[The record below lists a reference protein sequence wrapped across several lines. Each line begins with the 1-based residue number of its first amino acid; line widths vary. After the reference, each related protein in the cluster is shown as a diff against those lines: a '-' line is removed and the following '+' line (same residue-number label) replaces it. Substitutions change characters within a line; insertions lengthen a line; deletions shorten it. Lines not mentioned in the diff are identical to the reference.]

1 MEMIMDDYVPEG
13 SATQVKIKE
22 IVEISDQL
30 WSSSKFIKVEQKL
43 SQYKVYW
50 RS

>member
-1 MEMIMDDYVPEG
+1 MEMIMDAYVREG

-22 IVEISDQL
+22 IVEISYQL
-30 WSSSKFIKVEQKL
+30 WSSSKFTKVEQKFN
-43 SQYKVYW
+43 QYKVYW